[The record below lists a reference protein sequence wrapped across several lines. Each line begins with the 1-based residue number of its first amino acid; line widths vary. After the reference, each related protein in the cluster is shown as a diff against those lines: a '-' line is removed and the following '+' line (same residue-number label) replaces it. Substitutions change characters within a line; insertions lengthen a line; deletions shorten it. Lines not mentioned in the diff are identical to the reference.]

1 MTEPSNYCEE
11 CNKDGCG
18 VCADPD
24 FLWSLRIYQVEEKGR
39 KLFEFFIEKDEEVI
53 ASGKSNGFF
62 SLLDQ
67 ALEAVASW
75 KLVPN
80 LGESPSLTDLAFS
93 TGVLVE
99 RNRAQKVLDEQIA
112 TLEIQRDLALKHQ
125 DELLELTREE
135 LDALITGDPVTF
147 EARLKKLKE
156 AAK

>member
-1 MTEPSNYCEE
+1 MTEPINPCEE
-11 CNKDGCG
+11 CSKTSCG
-18 VCADPD
+18 VCDDPS
-24 FLWSLRIYQVEEKGR
+24 FPWSLRIYQVEENGR
-39 KLFEFFIEKDEEVI
+39 RLFEFFIEKDKEVLVT
-53 ASGKSNGFF
+53 GKANGFF
-62 SLLDQ
+62 SIIDQ

-75 KLVPN
+75 NLVPN